1 MKPTDEE
8 EPASGLQGTDFA
20 VAMFATMFMGT
31 GAVLDTITSVKLG
44 AASLVVTGLGLWLL
58 FRWLRS
64 GRPQVQRFVGAVVIV
79 AVVLSARVLLKKV
92 LLTGF

>member
-1 MKPTDEE
+1 MKPTDDE
-8 EPASGLQGTDFA
+8 EPASGLQGADFA

-31 GAVLDTITSVKLG
+31 GAVLDTVTSVRLG
-44 AASLVVTGLGLWLL
+44 AASLLVTGVGLWLL

-79 AVVLSARVLLKKV
+79 AVVLGVRVLLKQL
-92 LLTGF
+92 LLTGL

>member
-8 EPASGLQGTDFA
+8 KPASGLQGTDFA

-31 GAVLDTITSVKLG
+31 GAVLDTVTSVRLG
-44 AASLVVTGLGLWLL
+44 AASLLVTGLGLWLL
-58 FRWLRS
+58 FRWLKA
-64 GRPQVQRFVGAVVIV
+64 GRPQPVRFAGAVLIV
-79 AVVLSARVLLKKV
+79 AVVLGVRVLLKKV